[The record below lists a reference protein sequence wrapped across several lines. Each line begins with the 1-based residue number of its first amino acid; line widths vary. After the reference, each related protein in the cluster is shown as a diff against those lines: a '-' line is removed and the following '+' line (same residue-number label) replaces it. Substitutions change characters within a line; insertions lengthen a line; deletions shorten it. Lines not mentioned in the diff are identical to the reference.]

1 MFVAREHALDSR
13 AQWSVVSTVWHRGA
27 CVTREML
34 RSLGRS
40 WRFSADTEECALRVP
55 GHRQTCLVDEARGG
69 KIDRVA
75 VTQDRLQDLRGEK
88 AQTQYAREVGAADAG
103 VLGEFADRFTLAPHQ
118 HAPILVRLGEETA
131 EAVVGVSAVS
141 ARGPIDQQ
149 ALLDPGA
156 PQAHRA

>member
-1 MFVAREHALDSR
+1 MFVALEHALDSR
-13 AQWSVVSTVWHRGA
+13 AQSSVVSTVWHRGA

-75 VTQDRLQDLRGEK
+75 VTQDRLQDLPADK
-88 AQTQYAREVGAADAG
+88 AHTQYPRELGPPDARA
-103 VLGEFADRFTLAPHQ
+103 LG
-118 HAPILVRLGEETA
+118 
-131 EAVVGVSAVS
+131 
-141 ARGPIDQQ
+141 
-149 ALLDPGA
+149 
-156 PQAHRA
+156 

>member
-40 WRFSADTEECALRVP
+40 WRFSADTEERALRVP

-69 KIDRVA
+69 KIDRGA
-75 VTQDRLQDLRGEK
+75 VTQDRLQDLRGEET
-88 AQTQYAREVGAADAG
+88 QTQGPGEVGAADAG
-103 VLGEFADRFTLAPHQ
+103 VVGELGDRFAIAPHQ
-118 HAPILVRLGEETA
+118 HALILVRLGEETA
-131 EAVVGVSAVS
+131 ETMVGASALS
-141 ARGPIDQQ
+141 A
-149 ALLDPGA
+149 
-156 PQAHRA
+156 